1 MSYALLNTLYVTT
14 PGSYLR
20 LEQDTVCVEIERE
33 TRLKVP
39 LLHLGSIVSF
49 GESSLS
55 GPLLQRCMESGISVS
70 LHDRNGRFK
79 ARIEGE
85 TSGNVLLRLA
95 QYRATPEQH
104 IAIARNCVAGKIR
117 NARHVLLRAGRDT
130 QDASARSILL
140 DSAQNLARNLK
151 TLEALN
157 DMDQL
162 RGREGDAARAYF
174 GAFVQGMRAD
184 RRIDFAMNG
193 RTRRPPLDRTN
204 ALLSFVYALLTHD
217 CRSALEAV
225 GLDPQYGY
233 LHAPRPGR
241 PSLALD
247 LMEEFRPILA
257 DRLVLTLINRL
268 QIQSDDFTVR
278 PGGAVEMSDAARK
291 TILTAW
297 QERKK
302 EEIVHPVTQQ
312 KISVGLLPHIQARL
326 LARALRGDLPAYPP
340 YMARG

>member
-55 GPLLQRCMESGISVS
+55 SPLMQRCMESGISVS

-79 ARIEGE
+79 ARVEGE
-85 TSGNVLLRLA
+85 TSGNILLRLA
-95 QYRATPEQH
+95 QYRAMPEQNV
-104 IAIARNCVAGKIR
+104 AIARNCVAGKIR

-130 QDASARSILL
+130 QDAAAKPVLL
-140 DSAQNLARNLK
+140 DAAQNLARNLK
-151 TLEALN
+151 TLAAVD

-174 GAFVQGMRAD
+174 GAFVHCMRAD
-184 RRIDFAMNG
+184 MREDFAMNG

-204 ALLSFVYALLTHD
+204 ALLSFTYALLTHD

-247 LMEEFRPILA
+247 LMEEFRPVLA
-257 DRLVLTLINRL
+257 DRLVLTLINR
-268 QIQSDDFTVR
+268 QQVQSRDFTVR

-326 LARALRGDLPAYPP
+326 LARTLRGDLPAYPP
-340 YMARG
+340 YMAKG